1 MSFNA
6 TKAQVAETTKAASQA
21 IMNESVDVAKINI
34 GKIVYK
40 NARILLT
47 SYLPKVTWYEKLM
60 VGKDKRELAELM
72 AVYGLLHILKT
83 KYTHYLIDAVTSY
96 INLELQTK
104 LIGSV
109 NVKDLDNIF
118 KLPEVK

>member
-1 MSFNA
+1 MSFNK
-6 TKAQVAETTKAASQA
+6 TKNIAQETISSASSA
-21 IMNESVDVAKINI
+21 VMEETVDVAKINV
-34 GKIVYK
+34 GKVVYNNAKIVLK
-40 NARILLT
+40 T
-47 SYLPKVTWYEKLM
+47 YLPKVSWYERIL
-60 VGKDKRELAELM
+60 VSSEKREIAELM

-83 KYTHYLIDAVTSY
+83 KYDHYLLDAVTSY

-118 KLPEVK
+118 KLPKQK

>member
-1 MSFNA
+1 MSFN
-6 TKAQVAETTKAASQA
+6 TTKNEIKEVAGTASKA
-21 IMNESVDVAKINI
+21 IMEESVDVAKINV
-34 GKIVYK
+34 GKIVYN
-40 NARILLT
+40 NARILFQT
-47 SYLPKVTWYEKLM
+47 YLPKTSWYEKLL
-60 VGKDKRELAELM
+60 VSKEKRELAELM

-83 KYTHYLIDAVTSY
+83 KYSHYLIDAVTSY

-118 KLPEVK
+118 KLPKSK

>member
-1 MSFNA
+1 MSFN
-6 TKAQVAETTKAASQA
+6 TTKNGIKEMTGTASKA
-21 IMNESVDVAKINI
+21 IMEESVDVAKINV
-34 GKIVYK
+34 GKIVYN
-40 NARILLT
+40 NARILFQT
-47 SYLPKVTWYEKLM
+47 YLPKTSWYEKLLIS
-60 VGKDKRELAELM
+60 KEKRELAELM

-83 KYTHYLIDAVTSY
+83 KYSHYLIDAVTSY

-118 KLPEVK
+118 KLPESK